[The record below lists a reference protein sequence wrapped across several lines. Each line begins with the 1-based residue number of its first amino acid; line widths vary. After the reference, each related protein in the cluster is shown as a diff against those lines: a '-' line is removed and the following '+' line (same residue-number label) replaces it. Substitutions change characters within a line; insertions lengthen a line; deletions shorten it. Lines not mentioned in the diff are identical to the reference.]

1 MPLTSVQKGNI
12 IESQIANILMLVS
25 DGDLTPSL
33 PIVDDYGVDI
43 VLGAKSTFNTV
54 SIQVKS
60 RFVTNS
66 RYKNRLDFQI
76 QKKGFQADKRL
87 FVLCVYFDQSA
98 GSIDTMWLIPS
109 LDIAGNAVSLEKHY
123 RVVASRTLSSSDKW
137 SGYKVSPQDLV
148 AKLKGHLTKST
159 KKSR

>member
-25 DGDLTPSL
+25 DGELTPSL

-43 VLGAKSTFNTV
+43 VLGAKGTYNTI

-76 QKKGFQADKRL
+76 QKSGFQPNKKL
-87 FVLCVYFDQSA
+87 YVLCVYFDQMA
-98 GSIDTMWLIPS
+98 GDIDTMWLIPS
-109 LDIAGNAVSLEKHY
+109 IKLDELAVSLDKHY
-123 RVVASRTLSSSDKW
+123 RIVASRTHSSGDKW
-137 SGYKVSPQDLV
+137 SRYKVSAQELV
-148 AKLKGHLTKST
+148 NKLGAHLKRQ
-159 KKSR
+159 K